1 MRVECASLGL
11 SAPVSAKRHQLRMTK
26 LFLRSV
32 IPRGLVVA
40 AYVAY
45 HSETEE
51 AVEKIALNSEV
62 LRATHEAAEGEA
74 PRVFRAPGRVNL
86 VGEHTDY
93 SGGFCM
99 PAAINFQ
106 TMIAASLRADRI
118 LKLNSADYNDVV
130 EVDLDALPMD
140 RQGHWSGYIIG
151 VVWSLRE
158 AGINVSAA
166 TLTITG
172 DVPQGAGLSS
182 SASLEVATTT
192 ALLALSGQTMSG
204 PKIAKICQRAEND
217 YVGAPVGIMDQFV
230 SANGKAGSALIL
242 DTRALTFD
250 LAPIPDHLRLVI
262 ANSMVKHSLADGGA
276 YATRRRE
283 VEEGAAAI
291 AAYKPGATQ
300 LRDATLKDLEACEG
314 KISPEAFKRSRH
326 VITDSQRVLEGAE
339 LLRTGDIVGF
349 GKVLNDAHRSYRDD
363 FAASCE
369 ECDILATIGQVQP
382 GCYGA
387 RLTGGGFGGCVV
399 NLVEAEES
407 DAFVKTVQA
416 EYLSQTGIKAE
427 VYVCSTADGA
437 GELE

>member
-1 MRVECASLGL
+1 MHLPIATGS
-11 SAPVSAKRHQLRMTK
+11 QLTPQIFKGWSR
-26 LFLRSV
+26 LQ
-32 IPRGLVVA
+32 GLVA
-40 AYVAY
+40 AACVAY
-45 HSETEE
+45 HSETVE
-51 AVEKIALNSEV
+51 ACGDDRLNPEV
-62 LRATHEAAEGEA
+62 LRAMHESAEGQT
-74 PRVFRAPGRVNL
+74 PRLFRAPGRVNL

-99 PAAINFQ
+99 PAAINFE
-106 TMIAASLRADRI
+106 TVIAASPRPDRI
-118 LKLNSADYNDVV
+118 LKLHSADFNDVV

-140 RQGHWSGYIIG
+140 RQGHWSGYLIG

-158 AGINVSAA
+158 AGVEVSGAA
-166 TLTITG
+166 LTITG

-192 ALLALSGQTMSG
+192 ALLALSGQTMPG
-204 PKIAKICQRAEND
+204 PQIAKICQRAEND

-250 LAPIPDHLRLVI
+250 LAPIPSHLRLVI
-262 ANSMVKHSLADGGA
+262 ANSMVKHTLSDGGA

-300 LRDATLKDLEACEG
+300 LRDATIADLIACAG
-314 KISPEAFKRSRH
+314 KMSEEAFKRSRH
-326 VITDSQRVLEGAE
+326 VITDSQRVIDGLA
-339 LLRTGDIVGF
+339 LLRAGEIVAF
-349 GKVLNDAHRSYRDD
+349 GKLLNDAHRSYRDD
-363 FAASCE
+363 FEASCE
-369 ECDILATIGQVQP
+369 ECDILATIGQAQP

-399 NLVEAEES
+399 NLVEA
-407 DAFVKTVQA
+407 DASETFVQTLQT
-416 EYLSQTGIKAE
+416 EYRARTGIEAE
-427 VYVCSTADGA
+427 IYVCSTADGA
-437 GELE
+437 GEI